1 MSIKRQ
7 FDLSYFPNGDENLLL
22 DGAPIVPNSLVLF
35 VTTIENDMP
44 SQMFPLCYVPED
56 FEADEASFYV
66 EHNQSDVYQV
76 IVGYNSA
83 TPKSIYFEYIP
94 TDISSAVFYVDD
106 SAMSFIGSVSFPSS
120 GGGTQTPSSGVL
132 FESLNGADGS
142 YADGTPV
149 TVVGRD
155 GAFKVLASRNFYNDS
170 KDSQNM
176 LIYFLERTDLT
187 HKPTMLVADIYV
199 KKVVTP

>member
-56 FEADEASFYV
+56 LEADTISFYKEYTHAEV
-66 EHNQSDVYQV
+66 FQV
-76 IVGYNSA
+76 IFGFSTTTNA
-83 TPKSIYFEYIP
+83 LYFEYIP
-94 TDISSAVFYVDD
+94 SDISSSVLYVDD
-106 SAMSFIGSVSFPSS
+106 SATSFIHSLISSNGVGSE
-120 GGGTQTPSSGVL
+120 TPLNGVL

>member
-56 FEADEASFYV
+56 LEADTISFYKDHTHA
-66 EHNQSDVYQV
+66 EIFQV
-76 IVGYNSA
+76 IFGFSTTTNA
-83 TPKSIYFEYIP
+83 LYFEYIP

-149 TVVGRD
+149 TVLGRD

-199 KKVVTP
+199 KKVVVP